1 MGGGTDSYGGQ
12 LAVPRRRQRG
22 TANETCSPSRFLPFP
37 YGSGARRTT
46 ACPIIRDKGN
56 FLCRGV
62 NAEQI
67 ILFTTAERMVVQ
79 YLSVSSSS
87 FLESR
92 RRTLSPGHKNLDHD
106 SHTHTKK
113 KNLSPLLGRQMRQR
127 IGELLQIVVA

>member
-22 TANETCSPSRFLPFP
+22 TA
-37 YGSGARRTT
+37 
-46 ACPIIRDKGN
+46 KGN

-62 NAEQI
+62 DAEQI